1 MLIYRLTTSLFSFK
15 NKLFFST
22 SIVKSR
28 DWATIMGKVDPN
40 LKHIQ
45 KQRIEKREK
54 RSQDPATSVF
64 FQILGNGASGGP
76 KSIFMFTDYNRYLFN
91 CGEATQ
97 KIFCEHTNHKSLGQ
111 VSSIFITKRNW
122 DNMGGLP
129 GMNDNLN
136 LKLFVVDIFYNFFN
150 IIGMCLSMRT
160 AGCPDVTIHG
170 PPGVMKLYDS
180 TKHFVVLHD
189 FGVKSHQISDGIFED
204 NVLTVQH
211 IPLCKNT
218 TEAFIAPEPK

>member
-1 MLIYRLTTSLFSFK
+1 MKSHKVVNLKIITSDTVMLIHRLTFTTTASLFSFK
-15 NKLFFST
+15 QKLFST
-22 SIVKSR
+22 SSVKSR
-28 DWATIMGKVDPN
+28 DWATIMGKIDPN

-45 KQRIEKREK
+45 KQRLEKREK
-54 RSQDPATSVF
+54 RSQDPATCAF

-129 GMNDNLN
+129 GMSQWAR
-136 LKLFVVDIFYNFFN
+136 KFKKFQAKKI
-150 IIGMCLSMRT
+150 CE
-160 AGCPDVTIHG
+160 
-170 PPGVMKLYDS
+170 
-180 TKHFVVLHD
+180 
-189 FGVKSHQISDGIFED
+189 VK
-204 NVLTVQH
+204 
-211 IPLCKNT
+211 
-218 TEAFIAPEPK
+218 

>member
-1 MLIYRLTTSLFSFK
+1 
-15 NKLFFST
+15 
-22 SIVKSR
+22 
-28 DWATIMGKVDPN
+28 
-40 LKHIQ
+40 
-45 KQRIEKREK
+45 
-54 RSQDPATSVF
+54 
-64 FQILGNGASGGP
+64 
-76 KSIFMFTDYNRYLFN
+76 
-91 CGEATQ
+91 
-97 KIFCEHTNHKSLGQ
+97 
-111 VSSIFITKRNW
+111 
-122 DNMGGLP
+122 MGGLP

-218 TEAFIAPEPK
+218 TEAFVAPEPK